1 MKNKTL
7 NKSIIT
13 VFAILMGML
22 FVLSDLAAQ
31 EEVRRGLRGGSLSEP
46 DPGDSGGAEELS
58 EERAEGGRPDDPF
71 SDNPG
76 GGAGDGEEPEVDDPF
91 GNEEGGG
98 AGDGEE
104 PEVDDPFMGED
115 GGGAGDGEEPE
126 IDDPFNP

>member
-31 EEVRRGLRGGSLSEP
+31 EEVRRGLRGGNMSER
-46 DPGDSGGAEELS
+46 DPSDSGGAEELS
-58 EERAEGGRPDDPF
+58 EERAKEGRPIDPF

-76 GGAGDGEEPEVDDPF
+76 SEEPEDGP
-91 GNEEGGG
+91 GPSEGPGG
-98 AGDGEE
+98 
-104 PEVDDPFMGED
+104 DDPFME
-115 GGGAGDGEEPE
+115 EEPE
-126 IDDPFNP
+126 GGPGPSEGPGT